1 MHSMYL
7 SVLKV
12 TVNEKVELGSRGMK
26 VGGWGWGM
34 GVEGSGGGGSAARS
48 TCCWCRGQNNNN
60 NNNNNNNLDQTG
72 RLSHVPIILAPGRLR
87 QKDHA
92 LAASCTARLQR
103 S

>member
-34 GVEGSGGGGSAARS
+34 GVEG
-48 TCCWCRGQNNNN
+48 
-60 NNNNNNNLDQTG
+60 TG
-72 RLSHVPIILAPGRLR
+72 EEKMREDLALLEVLR
-87 QKDHA
+87 EVS
-92 LAASCTARLQR
+92 LCE
-103 S
+103 